1 MTVKAEAKNNVSA
14 NVSVFQD
21 CIVTIEDKNRIKKM
35 WIEEV
40 RNENGKILKYEIKD
54 NTIKK

>member
-1 MTVKAEAKNNVSA
+1 MTVNAEEKIKVKTNT
-14 NVSVFQD
+14 SVFQD

>member
-1 MTVKAEAKNNVSA
+1 MTVNAEEKIKTNA
-14 NVSVFQD
+14 SVFQD

>member
-1 MTVKAEAKNNVSA
+1 MTVKAEAKNNVNT

>member
-1 MTVKAEAKNNVSA
+1 MENVEGNKNV
-14 NVSVFQD
+14 NVSVFQE
-21 CIVTIEDKNRIKKM
+21 CVVTIEDKNRIKKM